1 VADGSR
7 ADDVIG
13 IVLAAGEGKRLK
25 SNRPKVLHPAAG
37 RPLICHVLAAL
48 APLPLARR
56 VVVGSSRWKLIEE
69 AIAAHRLSD
78 GVQFAVQDAA
88 TGTAEAVRIGLE
100 AAGDPS
106 GTVMVVQGATPLIET
121 DTLYRML
128 EVHRSAGAAAT
139 LLTASVHDPTG
150 YGRIVRRDDGSVVK
164 IVEERDATDEERRI
178 HEINGGVYVFDG
190 RVLSDVLGKVDR
202 ENAQGEYY
210 LPDVVELLLAADR
223 VVTAVETDA
232 EEVRGVKNRSQ
243 LAYVSGLLRHRVCE
257 RWMAEGVS
265 IVDPRTTYIDTT
277 VVIERDATI
286 HPFTFL
292 EGDTFIS
299 EGAEVG
305 PQVRIVDSSVGPG
318 AVVTFAVVRESTI
331 GPEAVVGPFASL
343 RPGNKLERKAK
354 VGTFVEAKSSTIG
367 EGSKANHLSY
377 LGDAELGRG
386 VNVGAGTIT
395 CNWDGREKHKTVI
408 EDDAYI
414 SSDTMLVAPARIGKR
429 AATGAGA
436 VVRGEVPDDALAV
449 GMPARIIEGKGD
461 RMGRKEAPPEPE
473 D

>member
-257 RWMAEGVS
+257 QWMAEGVS

>member
-1 VADGSR
+1 VDR
-7 ADDVIG
+7 HEDEVVG

-25 SNRPKVLHPAAG
+25 SNRPKVLHSAAG
-37 RPLICHVLAAL
+37 RPLICHVLAAM
-48 APLPLARR
+48 APLPLSQRI
-56 VVVGSSRWKLIEE
+56 VVASKGWRQIEE
-69 AIAAHRLSD
+69 AISAHRLGD
-78 GVQFAVQDAA
+78 GVAFAVQDEA
-88 TGTAEAVRIGLE
+88 TGTAEAVRVGLGALGE
-100 AAGDPS
+100 SA

-128 EVHRSAGAAAT
+128 EVHRSTEAAAT
-139 LLTASVHDPTG
+139 LLTAVVHDPSG
-150 YGRIVRRDDGSVVK
+150 YGRIVRSEDGAVVK
-164 IVEERDATDEERRI
+164 IVEDRDATEAQRRI

-190 RVLSDVLGKVDR
+190 GALGDVLAKVDR

-210 LPDVVELLLAADR
+210 LTDVVELLLAADR
-223 VVTAVETDA
+223 AVTAIETDP
-232 EEVRGVKNRSQ
+232 EEIRGVKNRSQ

-286 HPFTFL
+286 LPFTFL

-305 PQVRIVDSSVGPG
+305 PQVRIIDSSVGPG
-318 AVVTFAVVRESTI
+318 AVVTYAVVRESTI
-331 GPEAVVGPFASL
+331 GPEAQVGPFASL

-367 EGSKANHLSY
+367 EGSKANHLAY

-408 EDDAYI
+408 DDDAYI

-436 VVRGEVPDDALAV
+436 VVRGDVPDDALAV

-461 RMGRKEAPPEPE
+461 RMGRKKPPPELE
-473 D
+473 E